1 MHIPITEECLIYN
14 WRQYGCEWWNFQSK
28 TRKCINYTLA
38 AIIIMFSCV
47 WRCLDLKCKFCYY
60 PQVFVFISI
69 YSSVLFCFL
78 FFQLFRWINFY
89 FHIFWMLKSV
99 YFPPAP
105 CYYLPLGQ
113 INSRR
118 SYEYSNL
125 MVVYFWKYL
134 TQSPIYLKNY
144 FPVSSISLWYH

>member
-1 MHIPITEECLIYN
+1 MAANDETSSQKLENVLIIRWRRLLLCFHACGVVSIWNASFVITPRSLSSS
-14 WRQYGCEWWNFQSK
+14 R
-28 TRKCINYTLA
+28 
-38 AIIIMFSCV
+38 
-47 WRCLDLKCKFCYY
+47 
-60 PQVFVFISI
+60 FIH
-69 YSSVLFCFL
+69 LFCFVFL